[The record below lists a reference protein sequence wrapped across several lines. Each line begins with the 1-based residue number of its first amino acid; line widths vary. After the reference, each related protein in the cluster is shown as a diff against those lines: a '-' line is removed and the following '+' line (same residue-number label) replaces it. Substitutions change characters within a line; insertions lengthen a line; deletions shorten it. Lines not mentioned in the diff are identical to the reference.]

1 MILSQYGLLAEEGMA
16 NVRGKHPLHT
26 NDNEGRKKKGK
37 MGQQKGWIDFFFCL
51 RLIENR
57 YFFFSWNVSPK
68 NHNYCQTFILAQ
80 LVIDMDFEHILLAPT
95 SSICY

>member
-1 MILSQYGLLAEEGMA
+1 MA

-26 NDNEGRKKKGK
+26 NDNEGRKKGK
-37 MGQQKGWIDFFFCL
+37 DGTTKRMD
-51 RLIENR
+51 R
-57 YFFFSWNVSPK
+57 FFFSVSVSLKIDTFSSVGTFLQK

>member
-1 MILSQYGLLAEEGMA
+1 MA

-26 NDNEGRKKKGK
+26 NDNEGRKKGK
-37 MGQQKGWIDFFFCL
+37 DGTTKRMDRFFFCL

>member
-1 MILSQYGLLAEEGMA
+1 MYEGNILYILMITKAG
-16 NVRGKHPLHT
+16 
-26 NDNEGRKKKGK
+26 KKGK
-37 MGQQKGWIDFFFCL
+37 MGQQKGWIDFFSVSVSL
-51 RLIENR
+51 KIDT
-57 YFFFSWNVSPK
+57 FFSWSVSPK

>member
-1 MILSQYGLLAEEGMA
+1 MA

-26 NDNEGRKKKGK
+26 NDNEGRKKGK
-37 MGQQKGWIDFFFCL
+37 DGTTKRMD
-51 RLIENR
+51 R
-57 YFFFSWNVSPK
+57 FFFSVSVSLKIDTFFSWSVSPK